1 MFYFCLYS
9 CFARAL
15 ALHIT
20 TKRIPML
27 QQLRVGLEIYDL
39 IKVMQKKPQECHDLF
54 VIGYDDKV
62 CRNSVLSILG
72 FFFLYCHKLQ
82 MLKYIFMLF
91 LFGVK
96 VDSHYILSHLAP
108 EMSPIGSIKQVKESK
123 IMEFFQDFLL
133 ELEGMD
139 LKNVL
144 CAMLFDNQV

>member
-1 MFYFCLYS
+1 
-9 CFARAL
+9 
-15 ALHIT
+15 
-20 TKRIPML
+20 
-27 QQLRVGLEIYDL
+27 
-39 IKVMQKKPQECHDLF
+39 
-54 VIGYDDKV
+54 
-62 CRNSVLSILG
+62 
-72 FFFLYCHKLQ
+72 